1 MTVTQ
6 NLKTQKCKDL
16 SLDKYLD
23 VIRPCFKQM
32 INNFIACNDTEKNQ
46 VTLKLLFISSE
57 DTGEE
62 RDLYLGSKNIAVIAG
77 SNINNL
83 LKFIFK
89 QFF

>member
-1 MTVTQ
+1 MV
-6 NLKTQKCKDL
+6 
-16 SLDKYLD
+16 
-23 VIRPCFKQM
+23 
-32 INNFIACNDTEKNQ
+32 NNFIACNDTEKIQ

-77 SNINNL
+77 SNINSL
-83 LKFIFK
+83 IKIIFK